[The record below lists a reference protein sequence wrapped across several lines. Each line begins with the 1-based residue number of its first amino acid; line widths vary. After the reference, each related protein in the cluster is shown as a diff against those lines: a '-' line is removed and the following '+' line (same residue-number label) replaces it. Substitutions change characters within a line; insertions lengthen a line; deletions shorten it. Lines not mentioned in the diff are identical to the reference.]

1 MHGVACGLGASAA
14 TCGAGFLACFGGD
27 LGAGAAAGGGGAD
40 RLVVSGG
47 VARASVSGSAFMTTN
62 GALRSRSLRRAGK
75 PDVITVAG
83 GGLYIDKPKLGERD
97 GCMST

>member
-27 LGAGAAAGGGGAD
+27 LGAGAAAGGVVCGA
-40 RLVVSGG
+40 GG

>member
-1 MHGVACGLGASAA
+1 MHGVACDLGASAA

-27 LGAGAAAGGGGAD
+27 LGGGAAAGGMVCGA
-40 RLVVSGG
+40 GG
-47 VARASVSGSAFMTTN
+47 VARASVSGSALMTTN

-83 GGLYIDKPKLGERD
+83 GGLYIARPKLGERD